1 MQSLPNRQKGE
12 KLRFAI
18 AEFVEF
24 RNATVNYQESVSPVK
39 KNAAYLLQK
48 KRDRQPIVALTCY
61 DYPTAVLQQEAGVD
75 VIFVGDSVGTNV
87 LGYADETQVT
97 MDDIVHHLKA
107 VCRGANEPYILAD
120 LPYASYETPDQALEN
135 AQRLVANGTDIVK
148 LEGDRPDI
156 VMHLVRHDIDVC
168 GHLGLQPQTHQT
180 KAVQGKH
187 FAQAKELV
195 EASLRLQQAGV
206 KVLLLELIS
215 EELGKL
221 ITETVEVPTIGIG
234 SGRFTDGQVLI
245 VNDILGITPRKLRLA
260 KRYLDYQ
267 TSTLGAIRQY
277 CADVEQHEFPTEDN
291 VRHMDAAELQPMMAW
306 ANRQLQE

>member
-1 MQSLPNRQKGE
+1 M
-12 KLRFAI
+12 
-18 AEFVEF
+18 
-24 RNATVNYQESVSPVK
+24 K
-39 KNAAYLLQK
+39 KNATYLLHK
-48 KRDRQPIVALTCY
+48 KRDCQPIVALTCY
-61 DYPTAVLQQEAGVD
+61 DYPTAVLEQQAGVD

-120 LPYASYETPDQALEN
+120 LPYASYKTPNQALEN
-135 AQRLVANGTDIVK
+135 AQRLVANGANIVK

-156 VMHLVRHDIDVC
+156 VTHLVKHDIDVC
-168 GHLGLQPQTHQT
+168 GHLGLQPQTHQV

-187 FAQAKELV
+187 FAQAKELL
-195 EASLRLQQAGV
+195 EAALALEQAGI
-206 KVLLLELIS
+206 KVLLLELVS
-215 EELGKL
+215 EELGQL
-221 ITETVEVPTIGIG
+221 ITETVQVPTIGIG

-267 TSTLGAIRQY
+267 TSTLDAIQQY
-277 CADVEQHEFPTEDN
+277 CTDVEQQHFPAEDN
-291 VRHMDAAELQPMMAW
+291 AHHMDDAELRLMLAW
-306 ANRQLQE
+306 ADNRL